1 MVTVARVKAIKVAL
15 KKPQLMAEIAGL
27 TELSKKEV
35 AQVFEALAEI
45 IHGHLKKGG
54 AGEFTM
60 PGLLKCKIK
69 RKPATKARKGINPFN
84 GEEITFKAKP
94 ARNTVTI
101 RPLKKLKEMAE

>member
-1 MVTVARVKAIKVAL
+1 MTTIARVKAIKVAL
-15 KKPQLMAEIAGL
+15 KKPQLMAEIATL

-35 AQVFEALAEI
+35 TLVFEALAEI

-54 AGEFTM
+54 AGEFTI
-60 PGLLKCKIK
+60 PSLLKCKIK

-84 GEEITFKAKP
+84 GEEMMFKAKP

>member
-1 MVTVARVKAIKVAL
+1 MTTGARVKAIKVAF
-15 KKPQLMAEIAGL
+15 KKPQLMAEIATL
-27 TELSKKEV
+27 TQLPKKEV
-35 AQVFEALAEI
+35 ALMFEALAEV
-45 IHGHLKKGG
+45 IHGHMRKGG

-60 PGLLKCKIK
+60 PGLLKCKIQ